1 MKRGRWN
8 VFIVAAA
15 AVLSLLA
22 GCASQPG
29 STLANDREP
38 GASRELQTSSD
49 LTDVQRR
56 ARIRL
61 QLAVG
66 YYGQGQLEVALD
78 EVKQA
83 ILADPE
89 FADAYSMRGLIYMDM
104 GETRLADDN
113 LQRALKLAP
122 NNPDIAN
129 NYGWFLCQNGREK
142 ESIAYFQS
150 ALKSRLYQ
158 SPDKALTNAGVCSLK
173 LKDRDSAERY
183 FLQAF
188 QFETGNPLTN
198 VNLARLA
205 LGRNDSE
212 RARFYIGLVA
222 KMDVLSADVLWIAI
236 NVERKLGDRV
246 SETNLVAQLRRR
258 YPGSAEYASYQ
269 RGVFDE

>member
-1 MKRGRWN
+1 MS
-8 VFIVAAA
+8 ILLM
-15 AVLSLLA
+15 VLASLTLLA
-22 GCASQPG
+22 GCANQSGGNLASG
-29 STLANDREP
+29 SESEAR
-38 GASRELQTSSD
+38 RELPTDSD
-49 LTDVQRR
+49 LTDAQRR

-83 ILADPE
+83 LASDAG

-104 GETRLADDN
+104 GESRLADDN

-150 ALKSRLYQ
+150 ALKSRSYL
-158 SPDKALTNAGVCSLK
+158 SPAKALTNAGVCSLK
-173 LKDRDSAERY
+173 MKDSPGAERY

-188 QFETGNPLTN
+188 QFESGNPLTN
-198 VNLARLA
+198 VNLALLSADRQ
-205 LGRNDSE
+205 DVE
-212 RARFYIGLVA
+212 RARFYMGLVT
-222 KMDVLSADVLWIAI
+222 KVDVLNADVLWSAI
-236 NVERKLGDRV
+236 KVERKLGDRV
-246 SETNLVAQLRRR
+246 AEINLVTQLRRR

-269 RGVFDE
+269 RGVFNE

>member
-1 MKRGRWN
+1 M
-8 VFIVAAA
+8 AAA

-22 GCASQPG
+22 GCVTQPG
-29 STLANDREP
+29 GNPSSDREP

-49 LTDVQRR
+49 LTDAQRR

-61 QLAVG
+61 QLAVA
-66 YYGQGQLEVALD
+66 YYGGGQLEVALD

-83 ILADPE
+83 ISSDPE

-104 GETRLADDN
+104 GENRLADDN
-113 LQRALKLAP
+113 LQRALRLAP

-150 ALKSRLYQ
+150 ALKSRSYL
-158 SPDKALTNAGVCSLK
+158 SPAKALTNAGVCSVK
-173 LKDRDSAERY
+173 LKDRVSAERY
-183 FLQAF
+183 FLQSF
-188 QFETGNPLTN
+188 QFEPGNPLTN
-198 VNLARLA
+198 VNLAMLA
-205 LGRNDSE
+205 LGRNDIE
-212 RARFYIGLVA
+212 HARFYIDLVT
-222 KMDVLSADVLWIAI
+222 KVDVLSADVLWTAI
-236 NVERKLGDRV
+236 KVERKLGNRV
-246 SETNLVAQLRRR
+246 SETNLVTQLRRR